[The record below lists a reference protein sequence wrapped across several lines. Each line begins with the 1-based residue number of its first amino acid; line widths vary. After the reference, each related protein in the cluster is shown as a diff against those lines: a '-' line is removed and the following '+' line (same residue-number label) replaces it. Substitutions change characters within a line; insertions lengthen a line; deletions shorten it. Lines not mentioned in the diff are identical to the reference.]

1 MIQKNDFQA
10 KATLESI
17 IENHKGE
24 DLVNL
29 ARKKWALI
37 VEREVAINKIKEEPQ
52 SYIEILEQEIEYDL
66 EEVVID
72 QVEIDVNY
80 KVVVPDTLNNTKKDT
95 IDINY
100 EYIDA
105 DEIE

>member
-1 MIQKNDFQA
+1 MIQENYFQA

-17 IENHKGE
+17 IENHEGV

-29 ARKKWALI
+29 ARKKWELME
-37 VEREVAINKIKEEPQ
+37 EREVLTNKIKEDPQ
-52 SYIEILEQEIEYDL
+52 SYIEISEQEINYDL
-66 EEVVID
+66 EEVMIE

-80 KVVVPDTLNNTKKDT
+80 EVIAPDTLNTIKRDT
-95 IDINY
+95 IEINHG
-100 EYIDA
+100 YIDA

>member
-1 MIQKNDFQA
+1 MQQLAFQA

-17 IENHKGE
+17 IENHEGE

-29 ARKKWALI
+29 ARKKWELI
-37 VEREVAINKIKEEPQ
+37 AEREALINKITEEPQ
-52 SYIEILEQEIEYDL
+52 SYIEISEQEINYDL
-66 EEVVID
+66 EEIVIE
-72 QVEIDVNY
+72 QIEIDVNY
-80 KVVVPDTLNNTKKDT
+80 EVVAPDTLNAIKRDT
-95 IDINY
+95 IEINH